1 MILKQKDPNSL
12 FSESDIEE
20 RMNLQK
26 KSLCTSPDKMFGYM
40 WYLIRNRLDLNQSEM
55 GLAFGSN
62 YKAKYK
68 TGLSKSAYSKIE
80 NGQTSIN
87 FDLVFIF
94 SSRYGVRI
102 DLIYQLYSYLLRF
115 ACDHNCIYLESCGEY
130 GYGKANAFTK
140 PSGSSH
146 NYLYTELKHYSKF
159 FSESDLESIYKYI
172 DEVFEKAKE
181 IVNFMNV
188 VKVDKM

>member
-1 MILKQKDPNSL
+1 MLFKQKDPNSL
-12 FSESDIEE
+12 DIESDIEE

-55 GLAFGSN
+55 GLAFHSN

-94 SSRYGVRI
+94 SSRYGVKI
-102 DLIYQLYSYLLRF
+102 DWVYQLYSYLLKF
-115 ACDHNCIYLESCGEY
+115 ANDHNCIYVESCGEY
-130 GYGKANAFTK
+130 GYGRDNRVDK
-140 PSGSSH
+140 PSGSS
-146 NYLYTELKHYSKF
+146 NDYLYTELKHYSKF
-159 FSESDLESIYKYI
+159 FSESDLEPVYKYI
-172 DEVFEKAKE
+172 DEFFAKAKE
-181 IVNFMNV
+181 IVNFM
-188 VKVDKM
+188 KVSKAAQM

>member
-1 MILKQKDPNSL
+1 MLFKYKDPNSL
-12 FSESDIEE
+12 AIEIDIEGT
-20 RMNLQK
+20 MVLQK

-55 GLAFGSN
+55 GLAFQSN
-62 YKAKYK
+62 YKEKYK

-115 ACDHNCIYLESCGEY
+115 AYDHNCIYLESCGEY
-130 GYGKANAFTK
+130 GYGRSNGFAK

-146 NYLYTELKHYSKF
+146 DYLYTELKHYSKF

-172 DEVFEKAKE
+172 DEVFAKAKE
-181 IVNFMNV
+181 LLHFMQAS
-188 VKVDKM
+188 KA